1 MKRMLALALAVS
13 AAQPA
18 YADSI
23 QQMRQ
28 ERRQQ
33 PFSAIDQ
40 IRFEKEKQMT
50 EAWVNF
56 QKTIA
61 KHSEAA
67 PARQPAHSAGE
78 QWLTI
83 LPGTTIPSPYPGV
96 LPPPVESDSKELR
109 AAVAKFLGL
118 DPDQISTIRVVVLP
132 SGEPMKISLPEDQR
146 SRELLEI
153 KLRDGRFYV
162 GQGQSYYRFV
172 VDPGSTI
179 VTPDGFH
186 LEIMPWSGL
195 VQEYQVDWLTQT
207 VAEVG
212 IGTIRQIASFLKV
225 KEQDIASIEYKG
237 QQLAIY
243 PPRPYVT
250 IQLKN
255 GQRFEAS
262 LKPDLQ
268 RGNVITLPGHRTD
281 PFGRLILQVSSL
293 RDTRVESYTLM
304 QIAKRLNVGVSDIL
318 SVRGDIDGVSN
329 GFFVEV
335 KLRDGR
341 QFIGE
346 IGMVGLSSNPRPGEI
361 TLPAFRQGL
370 LWMAESGVGIGT
382 LREIAYRLGIR
393 LSQLDGAL
401 IRIDRIRVNLADLF
415 FSRAWSV
422 FIRMADGATGRLYLR
437 APYGNKDE
445 LGYDIYYMPHQIWGH
460 IPKPEEPIL

>member
-67 PARQPAHSAGE
+67 PARQPGHSAGE
-78 QWLTI
+78 QRLTI

-346 IGMVGLSSNPRPGEI
+346 IGWVPVGSGRGEI

-370 LWMAESGVGIGT
+370 LWMAESEVGIGT
-382 LREIAYRLGIR
+382 LREIAPRLGIQ
-393 LSQLDGAL
+393 LSQFDGAR
-401 IRIDRIRVNLADLF
+401 IRIHSFRSALGARHYGHPYGHHP
-415 FSRAWSV
+415 SYV
-422 FIRMADGATGRLYLR
+422 FIRMADGATRRVYLR
-437 APYGNKDE
+437 ASYGDKDE
-445 LGYDIYYMPHQIWGH
+445 LGYDVYTDLSAPVLYLHP
-460 IPKPEEPIL
+460 